1 MQVDEGGLAL
11 VDEAASEL
19 GLSGGMMGAK
29 AESARSSV
37 FRARNAAAADA
48 AAVRETE

>member
-1 MQVDEGGLAL
+1 MRVDEGGLAL
-11 VDEAASEL
+11 AAEAASEL

-29 AESARSSV
+29 AESARRSV
-37 FRARNAAAADA
+37 FRARDAADA

>member
-1 MQVDEGGLAL
+1 MRVDEGGLAL

-29 AESARSSV
+29 AESARRSV
-37 FRARNAAAADA
+37 FRARAAAADA